1 MTSRTSVS
9 KIPQS
14 LKTQNMADIT
24 INEVRRRLQLFAKEH
39 SSDRDEKQYA
49 QQFMRD
55 FYACFGLSKSS
66 ASMFEK
72 KVLKFGNKR
81 GFIDSFIPGVLLVE
95 QKTTGEDL
103 YRAFEQAKDYALAI
117 TNEFEKPH
125 YILVCDFQTF
135 HLYNLHDLKKEPHV
149 CTLAEI
155 SKRADWFMF
164 LVDKRVIAYSEE
176 LPVNRK
182 AVEQIAKLHDALLKA
197 NYTGKDLESF
207 LTRLLFCLFADDT
220 GIFGTDGQFK
230 KLVAKTKEDGS
241 DLGMAIA
248 MLFQVLNTA
257 HDKRQTNLDEALNAF
272 EYVNGGLFNDQIA
285 IPSFDFDLRTIL
297 VKCSELDWSGI
308 SPAIFGAMF
317 QSVLEAGAT
326 DTAHRRET
334 RRELGAH
341 YTSERNILKV
351 IQPLFLDDLHKEFE
365 QASNKPKLQAL
376 YDKLHTLKFFDPA
389 CGCGNFLVIAYRE
402 LRRIENDVIAKLYFK
417 GEQGG
422 LLDIKGHC
430 KVSIEQFYGI
440 EIDDAAVHIARV
452 AMYITDHQLN
462 LESGSRFGETR
473 ATVPLISTPHIQQG
487 NALRTD
493 WNNVIMA
500 DECDFIFGNPPF
512 IGKQFQ
518 TELQKEDLELIGRE
532 VKNYK
537 LLDYVAGWYLKA
549 VEYIK
554 NTSISVAFV
563 STNSITQGEQVAV
576 LWSYLIHKGTNIN
589 FAHRTF
595 KWSNEGMGVAAV
607 HCVIVGFSL
616 VNKDKKSLFQY
627 DKVDENTPILSI
639 VNQINPYL
647 INAPTVIIDNRR
659 TQITS
664 FPEINYGSFALD
676 DGNYTL
682 TEEEVS
688 QLVRSN
694 PIQKLAIREFIG
706 AREFLHNEK
715 RYAIWLKDLKPNQI
729 ANMPDIL
736 LRIKKVKEWR
746 LASKRA
752 NTVALGSTPSIFAEI
767 RQPDVNYLAL
777 PTISSEKREYLP
789 IAMLSNDVIASNQ
802 LYVIPSSDLTL
813 LSILSSSFH
822 NAWIRTVGGRLK
834 SDYRYSSSVIYN
846 NFVFPINLTDE
857 NIELLT
863 NSANQ
868 ILKARNHFIS
878 SSLAQLYDPLT
889 MPVELVK
896 AHEANNKAVDRAYG
910 YNGADDDASRV
921 SFLFKRYEELTSLL
935 PATTVKK
942 KRVKKN
948 DNDLLI

>member
-1 MTSRTSVS
+1 
-9 KIPQS
+9 
-14 LKTQNMADIT
+14 MADIT

-39 SSDRDEKQYA
+39 IGDRDEKQYA

-135 HLYNLHDLKKEPHV
+135 HLYNLHSLDKEPLV

-197 NYTGKDLESF
+197 NYKGKDLESF

-220 GIFGTDGQFK
+220 GIFGEDGQFK

-272 EYVNGGLFNDQIA
+272 EYVNGGLFSEQIA

-326 DTAHRRET
+326 DTAHRKES

-365 QASNKPKLQAL
+365 QATNKPKLQAL
-376 YDKLHTLKFFDPA
+376 YDKLHKLKFFDPA

-422 LLDIKGHC
+422 LLDVREYC

-473 ATVPLISTPHIQQG
+473 ATVPLIATPHIQQG

-493 WNNVIMA
+493 WNSVIKA
-500 DECDFIFGNPPF
+500 EDCDFIFGNPPF
-512 IGKQFQ
+512 IGKKEQ
-518 TELQKEDLELIGRE
+518 TSVQKIELLNVAKGIKGNG
-532 VKNYK
+532 V
-537 LLDYVAGWYLKA
+537 LDYVCSWYLIA
-549 VEYIK
+549 NEFIK
-554 NTSISVAFV
+554 LNHKIRCAFV
-563 STNSITQGEQVAV
+563 STNSITQGEQVGIF
-576 LWSYLIHKGTNIN
+576 WGYLNASGIVIE

-595 KWSNEGMGVAAV
+595 KWSNEGRGVAAV
-607 HCVIVGFSL
+607 HCVIIGFGFGTTNKKKQLYYYADEDDADSGELHL
-616 VNKDKKSLFQY
+616 VDN
-627 DKVDENTPILSI
+627 
-639 VNQINPYL
+639 INPYL
-647 INAPTVIIDNRR
+647 VNAPFVAI
-659 TQITS
+659 S
-664 FPEINYGSFALD
+664 K
-676 DGNYTL
+676 
-682 TEEEVS
+682 
-688 QLVRSN
+688 RSN
-694 PIQKLAIREFIG
+694 PICNVAEMNYGSMPIDNNCFTLTPEERDNFIAESVDNVRLIKKYIGGNEFINSIERYCLWLVDAEPNIVNKSRLVKERIELVRQFRLGSDREATNKLATYPMLFG
-706 AREFLHNEK
+706 
-715 RYAIWLKDLKPNQI
+715 
-729 ANMPDIL
+729 
-736 LRIKKVKEWR
+736 
-746 LASKRA
+746 
-752 NTVALGSTPSIFAEI
+752 EI
-767 RQPDVNYLAL
+767 RQPKNNYLVL
-777 PTISSEKREYLP
+777 PKVSSQNRDYMP
-789 IAMLSNDVIASNQ
+789 IAFVNSDVIVSGSALVVPNAS
-802 LYVIPSSDLTL
+802 LYEYG
-813 LSILSSSFH
+813 ILQSKMH
-822 NAWIRTVGGRLK
+822 MAWMRTVCGRMK
-834 SDYRYSSSVIYN
+834 SDYQYSATIVYN
-846 NFVFPINLTDE
+846 NFIWPIKFTDLLKNKVVDCANLIIDLRKTF
-857 NIELLT
+857 T
-863 NSANQ
+863 NTTLATLYNNSTSPA
-868 ILKARNHFIS
+868 
-878 SSLAQLYDPLT
+878 SLI
-889 MPVELVK
+889 K
-896 AHEANNKAVDRAYG
+896 AHKDLDKVVDEAYG
-910 YNGADDDASRV
+910 YKGADDDASRV
-921 SFLFKRYEELTSLL
+921 AFLFKRYEELTSLL
-935 PATTVKK
+935 PVTVVKK
-942 KRVKKN
+942 KRTKKSN
-948 DNDLLI
+948 NDLLI

>member
-1 MTSRTSVS
+1 
-9 KIPQS
+9 
-14 LKTQNMADIT
+14 MADIT

-135 HLYNLHDLKKEPHV
+135 HLYHLHSLEKEPLV

-220 GIFGTDGQFK
+220 GIFGEDGQFK

-272 EYVNGGLFNDQIA
+272 EYVNGGLFSEQIA

-326 DTAHRRET
+326 DTAHRKES

-365 QASNKPKLQAL
+365 QATNKTKLQAL
-376 YDKLHTLKFFDPA
+376 YDKLHKLKFFDPA

-422 LLDIKGHC
+422 LLDVREYC

-462 LESGSRFGETR
+462 LESGSRFGQTR

-493 WNNVIMA
+493 WNSVIKA
-500 DECDFIFGNPPF
+500 EDCDFIFGNPPF
-512 IGKQFQ
+512 IGYSVQSK
-518 TELQKEDLELIGRE
+518 EQKEDLDLIFRHIQGAG
-532 VKNYK
+532 V
-537 LLDYVAGWYLKA
+537 LDYVCAWYAKA
-549 VEYIK
+549 AYFIDTNDKIEC
-554 NTSISVAFV
+554 AFV
-563 STNSITQGEQVAV
+563 STNSITQGEQPAV
-576 LWSYLIHKGTNIN
+576 LWKELLRHNIVIN

-595 KWSNEGMGVAAV
+595 KWNNEGRGVAAV
-607 HCVIVGFSL
+607 HCVIIGFAKFNRK
-616 VNKDKKSLFQY
+616 VKELFTY
-627 DKVDENTPILSI
+627 DGISGDEKRNLA
-639 VNQINPYL
+639 NQINAYL
-647 INAPTVIIDNRR
+647 VDAANVLLEKTKQHISKNAPLMYRGSQPTDGGNLLLNDEEKAELIAKEAGAEKFIKK
-659 TQITS
+659 
-664 FPEINYGSFALD
+664 FLMGEEFINGISRWCLWLNEASASELKLLP
-676 DGNYTL
+676 NVLKRIEAVKKMRLESSKEAT
-682 TEEEVS
+682 
-688 QLVRSN
+688 
-694 PIQKLAIREFIG
+694 QKLASVPYLFGE
-706 AREFLHNEK
+706 
-715 RYAIWLKDLKPNQI
+715 
-729 ANMPDIL
+729 
-736 LRIKKVKEWR
+736 IK
-746 LASKRA
+746 
-752 NTVALGSTPSIFAEI
+752 
-767 RQPDVNYLAL
+767 QPKTNYLAL
-777 PTISSEKREYLP
+777 PSVSSERRKYIP
-789 IAMLSNDVIASNQ
+789 IDFLSKDIICGNKIYCVENATLFDFGVLTSAMHMSWTRAVC
-802 LYVIPSSDLTL
+802 
-813 LSILSSSFH
+813 
-822 NAWIRTVGGRLK
+822 GRLK
-834 SDYRYSSSVIYN
+834 SDYNYAITVVYN
-846 NFVFPINLTDE
+846 NFIFPYDVSNDSIDLINECANDILVARRFHE
-857 NIELLT
+857 NST
-863 NSANQ
+863 
-868 ILKARNHFIS
+868 
-878 SSLAQLYDPLT
+878 LADLYDPLT
-889 MPVELVK
+889 MPLELVK
-896 AHEANNKAVDRAYG
+896 AHEANDKAVDKAYG
-910 YNGADDDASRV
+910 YKGADDDASRV
-921 SFLFKRYEELTSLL
+921 AFLFKRYEELTSLL
-935 PATTVKK
+935 PVTVVKK
-942 KRVKKN
+942 KRTKKSN
-948 DNDLLI
+948 NDLLI

>member
-1 MTSRTSVS
+1 
-9 KIPQS
+9 
-14 LKTQNMADIT
+14 MADIT

-39 SSDRDEKQYA
+39 SGDRDEKQYA

-135 HLYNLHDLKKEPHV
+135 HLYNLHGLDKEPLV
-149 CTLAEI
+149 CTLSEI

-220 GIFGTDGQFK
+220 GIFGEDGQFK

-272 EYVNGGLFNDQIA
+272 EYVNGGLFSEQIA

-326 DTAHRRET
+326 DTAHRKES

-365 QASNKPKLQAL
+365 QATNKTKLQAL
-376 YDKLHTLKFFDPA
+376 YDKLHKLKFFDPA

-422 LLDIKGHC
+422 LLDVREYC

-462 LESGSRFGETR
+462 LESGSRFGQTR

-493 WNNVIMA
+493 WNSVIKA
-500 DECDFIFGNPPF
+500 EDCDFIFGNPPF
-512 IGKQFQ
+512 IGYSVQSK
-518 TELQKEDLELIGRE
+518 EQKEDLDLIFRHIQGAG
-532 VKNYK
+532 V
-537 LLDYVAGWYLKA
+537 LDYVCAWYAKA
-549 VEYIK
+549 AYFIDTNDKIEC
-554 NTSISVAFV
+554 AFV
-563 STNSITQGEQVAV
+563 STNSITQGEQPAV
-576 LWSYLIHKGTNIN
+576 LWKELLRHNIVIN

-595 KWSNEGMGVAAV
+595 KWNNEGRGVAAV
-607 HCVIVGFSL
+607 HCVIIGFAKFNRK
-616 VNKDKKSLFQY
+616 VKELFTY
-627 DKVDENTPILSI
+627 DGISGDEKRNLA
-639 VNQINPYL
+639 NQINAYL
-647 INAPTVIIDNRR
+647 VDAANVLLEKTKQHISKNAPLMYRGSQPTDGGNLLLNDEEKAELIAKEAGAEKFIKK
-659 TQITS
+659 
-664 FPEINYGSFALD
+664 FLMGEEFINGISRWCLWLNEASASELKLLP
-676 DGNYTL
+676 NVLKRIEAVKKMRLESSKEAT
-682 TEEEVS
+682 
-688 QLVRSN
+688 
-694 PIQKLAIREFIG
+694 QKLASVPYLFGE
-706 AREFLHNEK
+706 
-715 RYAIWLKDLKPNQI
+715 
-729 ANMPDIL
+729 
-736 LRIKKVKEWR
+736 IK
-746 LASKRA
+746 
-752 NTVALGSTPSIFAEI
+752 
-767 RQPDVNYLAL
+767 QPKTNYLAL
-777 PTISSEKREYLP
+777 PSVSSERRKYIP
-789 IAMLSNDVIASNQ
+789 IDFLSKDIICGNKIYCVENATLFDFGVLTSAMHMSWTRAVC
-802 LYVIPSSDLTL
+802 
-813 LSILSSSFH
+813 
-822 NAWIRTVGGRLK
+822 GRLK
-834 SDYRYSSSVIYN
+834 SDYNYAITVVYN
-846 NFVFPINLTDE
+846 NFIFPYDVSNDSIDLINECANDILVARRFHE
-857 NIELLT
+857 NST
-863 NSANQ
+863 
-868 ILKARNHFIS
+868 
-878 SSLAQLYDPLT
+878 LADLYDPLT
-889 MPVELVK
+889 MPLELVK
-896 AHEANNKAVDRAYG
+896 AHEANDKAVDKAYG
-910 YNGADDDASRV
+910 YKGADDDASRV
-921 SFLFKRYEELTSLL
+921 AFLFKRYEELTSLL
-935 PATTVKK
+935 PVTVVKK
-942 KRVKKN
+942 KRTKKSN
-948 DNDLLI
+948 NDLLI

>member
-1 MTSRTSVS
+1 
-9 KIPQS
+9 
-14 LKTQNMADIT
+14 MADIT

-39 SSDRDEKQYA
+39 SGDRDEKQYA

-135 HLYNLHDLKKEPHV
+135 HLYHLHSLEKEPLV

-220 GIFGTDGQFK
+220 GIFGEDGQFK

-272 EYVNGGLFNDQIA
+272 EYVNGGLFSEQIA

-326 DTAHRRET
+326 DTAHRKES

-365 QASNKPKLQAL
+365 QATNKTKLQAL
-376 YDKLHTLKFFDPA
+376 YDKLHKLKFFDPA

-422 LLDIKGHC
+422 LLDVREYC

-462 LESGSRFGETR
+462 LESGSRFGQTR
-473 ATVPLISTPHIQQG
+473 ATIPLISTPHIQQG

-493 WNNVIMA
+493 WNSIIKA
-500 DECDFIFGNPPF
+500 EDCDFIFGNPPF
-512 IGKQFQ
+512 IGYSVQSK
-518 TELQKEDLELIGRE
+518 EQKEDLDLIFRHIQGAG
-532 VKNYK
+532 V
-537 LLDYVAGWYLKA
+537 LDYVCAWYAKA
-549 VEYIK
+549 AYFIDINDKIEC
-554 NTSISVAFV
+554 AFV
-563 STNSITQGEQVAV
+563 STNSITQGEQPAV
-576 LWSYLIHKGTNIN
+576 LWKELLRHKIVIN

-595 KWSNEGMGVAAV
+595 KWNNEGRGVAAV
-607 HCVIVGFSL
+607 HCVIIGFAKF
-616 VNKDKKSLFQY
+616 NRKIKELFTY
-627 DKVDENTPILSI
+627 DGISGDEKRNLAI
-639 VNQINPYL
+639 QINAYL
-647 INAPTVIIDNRR
+647 VDAANVLLEKTKQHISKNAPLMYRGSQPTDGGNLLLNDDEKAELIAKEAGAEKFIKK
-659 TQITS
+659 
-664 FPEINYGSFALD
+664 FLMGEEFINGISRWCLWLNEASASELKLLPNILKRIEAVKKMRLD
-676 DGNYTL
+676 SSKEAT
-682 TEEEVS
+682 
-688 QLVRSN
+688 
-694 PIQKLAIREFIG
+694 QKLASVPYLFGE
-706 AREFLHNEK
+706 
-715 RYAIWLKDLKPNQI
+715 
-729 ANMPDIL
+729 
-736 LRIKKVKEWR
+736 IK
-746 LASKRA
+746 
-752 NTVALGSTPSIFAEI
+752 
-767 RQPDVNYLAL
+767 QPKTNYLAL
-777 PTISSEKREYLP
+777 PSVSSERRKYIP
-789 IAMLSNDVIASNQ
+789 IDFLSKDIICGNKIYCVENATLFDFGVLTSAMHMSWTRAVC
-802 LYVIPSSDLTL
+802 
-813 LSILSSSFH
+813 
-822 NAWIRTVGGRLK
+822 GRLK
-834 SDYRYSSSVIYN
+834 SDYNYAITVVYN
-846 NFVFPINLTDE
+846 NFIFPYDVSKDSVDLINDCANDILVARRLHE
-857 NIELLT
+857 NST
-863 NSANQ
+863 
-868 ILKARNHFIS
+868 
-878 SSLAQLYDPLT
+878 LADLYDPLT
-889 MPVELVK
+889 MPLELVK
-896 AHEANNKAVDRAYG
+896 AHEANDKAVDKAYG
-910 YNGADDDASRV
+910 YKGADDDASRV
-921 SFLFKRYEELTSLL
+921 AFLFKRYEELTSLL
-935 PATTVKK
+935 PVTVVKK
-942 KRVKKN
+942 KRTKKSN
-948 DNDLLI
+948 NDLLI

>member
-1 MTSRTSVS
+1 
-9 KIPQS
+9 
-14 LKTQNMADIT
+14 MADIT

-39 SSDRDEKQYA
+39 SGDRDEKQYA

-135 HLYNLHDLKKEPHV
+135 HLYNLHGLDKEPLV
-149 CTLAEI
+149 CTLSEI

-220 GIFGTDGQFK
+220 GIFGEDGQFK

-272 EYVNGGLFNDQIA
+272 EYVNGGLFSEQIA

-326 DTAHRRET
+326 DTAHRKES

-365 QASNKPKLQAL
+365 QATNKPKLQAL
-376 YDKLHTLKFFDPA
+376 YDKLHKLKFFDPA

-422 LLDIKGHC
+422 LLDVREYC

-462 LESGSRFGETR
+462 LESGSRFGQTR
-473 ATVPLISTPHIQQG
+473 ATIPLISTPHIQQG

-493 WNNVIMA
+493 WNSIIKA
-500 DECDFIFGNPPF
+500 EDCDFIFGNPPF
-512 IGKQFQ
+512 IGYSVQSK
-518 TELQKEDLELIGRE
+518 EQKEDLDLIFRHIQGAG
-532 VKNYK
+532 V
-537 LLDYVAGWYLKA
+537 LDYVCAWYAKA
-549 VEYIK
+549 AYFIDINDKIEC
-554 NTSISVAFV
+554 AFV
-563 STNSITQGEQVAV
+563 STNSITQGEQPAV
-576 LWSYLIHKGTNIN
+576 LWKELLRHNIVIN

-595 KWSNEGMGVAAV
+595 KWNNEGRGVAAV
-607 HCVIVGFSL
+607 HCVIIGFAKF
-616 VNKDKKSLFQY
+616 NRKIKELFTY
-627 DKVDENTPILSI
+627 DGISGDEKRNLAI
-639 VNQINPYL
+639 QINAYL
-647 INAPTVIIDNRR
+647 VDAANVLLEKTKQHISKNAPLMYRGSQPTDGGNLLLNDDEKAELIAKEAGAEKFIKK
-659 TQITS
+659 
-664 FPEINYGSFALD
+664 FLMGEEFINGISRWCLWLNEASASELKLLPNILKRIEAVKKMRLD
-676 DGNYTL
+676 SSKEAT
-682 TEEEVS
+682 
-688 QLVRSN
+688 
-694 PIQKLAIREFIG
+694 QKLASVPYLFGE
-706 AREFLHNEK
+706 
-715 RYAIWLKDLKPNQI
+715 
-729 ANMPDIL
+729 
-736 LRIKKVKEWR
+736 IK
-746 LASKRA
+746 
-752 NTVALGSTPSIFAEI
+752 
-767 RQPDVNYLAL
+767 QPKTNYLAL
-777 PTISSEKREYLP
+777 PSVSSERRKYIP
-789 IAMLSNDVIASNQ
+789 IDFLSKDIICGNKIYCVENATLFDFGVLTSAMHMSWTRAVC
-802 LYVIPSSDLTL
+802 
-813 LSILSSSFH
+813 
-822 NAWIRTVGGRLK
+822 GRLK
-834 SDYRYSSSVIYN
+834 SDYNYAITVVYN
-846 NFVFPINLTDE
+846 NFIFPYDVSKDSVDLINDCANDILVARRLHE
-857 NIELLT
+857 NST
-863 NSANQ
+863 
-868 ILKARNHFIS
+868 
-878 SSLAQLYDPLT
+878 LADLYDPLT
-889 MPVELVK
+889 MPLELVK
-896 AHEANNKAVDRAYG
+896 AHEANDKAVDKAYG
-910 YNGADDDASRV
+910 YKGADDDASRV
-921 SFLFKRYEELTSLL
+921 AFLFKRYEELTSLL
-935 PATTVKK
+935 PVTVVKK
-942 KRVKKN
+942 KRTKKSN
-948 DNDLLI
+948 NDLLI